1 MHKDIEVVC
10 SPRDRLRSARNAL
23 RFPHVERKES
33 RDRAGLLQRFRLVG
47 WFRSRSEYAG
57 LT

>member
-23 RFPHVERKES
+23 RFPHVERKEVAIVPVCFS
-33 RDRAGLLQRFRLVG
+33 VSDWLASFAPAVN
-47 WFRSRSEYAG
+47 
-57 LT
+57 TPV